1 MSNLV
6 PKGEL
11 SAFQRWEMTS
21 FNEEAPVKKLAE
33 ILPVVAS
40 VSQEETAQIK
50 ENARL
55 EGYALGYQEAYAAGL
70 QEGKNDGFAESKVEM
85 DAQIAD
91 LRQISTN
98 MSEQMR
104 LANLS
109 IGEDLLNLAIELAQA
124 MTKSAMEI
132 DRGLIIQIVRDAIEK
147 IPSIQ
152 QPAQLS
158 LHPDDATI
166 IRNNMGEDLDKAG
179 WRIMLDPH
187 MQRGGCKLETAH
199 NLIDATIDTRW
210 QLLTDAL
217 RRNTSTMDQ
226 A

>member
-21 FNEEAPVKKLAE
+21 FNEAAPVKKLPE
-33 ILPVVAS
+33 TLPVVAS

-70 QEGKNDGFAESKVEM
+70 QEGKSDGFAESKVEM

-91 LRQISTN
+91 LRQINTN
-98 MSEQMR
+98 MSEQIR

-132 DRGLIIQIVRDAIEK
+132 DRDLIVQIVRDAIEK
-147 IPSIQ
+147 NPF
-152 QPAQLS
+152 
-158 LHPDDATI
+158 H
-166 IRNNMGEDLDKAG
+166 
-179 WRIMLDPH
+179 
-187 MQRGGCKLETAH
+187 TA
-199 NLIDATIDTRW
+199 
-210 QLLTDAL
+210 
-217 RRNTSTMDQ
+217 TSTT
-226 A
+226 

>member
-21 FNEEAPVKKLAE
+21 FNEEAPVKLTEK
-33 ILPVVAS
+33 PVVVAS
-40 VSQEETAQIK
+40 ISQEESAQIK

-70 QEGKNDGFAESKVEM
+70 QEGKNDGFAESKAEM

-98 MSEQMR
+98 MSEQIR
-104 LANLS
+104 KANLS
-109 IGEDLLNLAIELAQA
+109 IGDDLLNLAIELAQA
-124 MTKSAMEI
+124 MTKSIMEI
-132 DRGLIIQIVRDAIEK
+132 DRNLINPIVRDAIEK

-166 IRNNMGEDLDKAG
+166 IRNNMGEELDKAG

-199 NLIDATIDTRW
+199 NLLDATIDTRW

-217 RRNTSTMDQ
+217 RHNTSSMDQ
-226 A
+226 P